1 MKPSVLLISG
11 AVVVVLAGILAA
23 VTDLDVAVV
32 RWVSCGP
39 LGSSAA
45 KQSEICR

>member
-1 MKPSVLLISG
+1 MRPSVLLISG
-11 AVVVVLAGILAA
+11 AAAVVLAGILAA

-39 LGSSAA
+39 LGSGAA
-45 KQSEICR
+45 KHSEICR